1 LTRFLDYFLIYTK
14 SVRTRKKQ
22 FALLLMLLLLAL
34 LATPSQAFAKG
45 PVQSGPSVVDVALEI
60 NTQTGE
66 FSTLI
71 AAAVCTNLV
80 VPLDRKPGVT
90 VFAPTDAAFAELG
103 LDASNVCNI
112 PRHTLSNIL
121 RYHIVINRA
130 LLSGDVVASDT
141 IRMANGQL
149 TDISVTDD
157 GVFINDAQIIVVD
170 VVAANGI
177 IHVIDGVLLP

>member
-1 LTRFLDYFLIYTK
+1 M
-14 SVRTRKKQ
+14 KKQ
-22 FALLLMLLLLAL
+22 FTLLLMVLLLAL
-34 LATPSQAFAKG
+34 LATTSQAFAKG
-45 PVQSGPSVVDVALEI
+45 PAQSGPSVVDVALEI
-60 NTQTGE
+60 NAQTGE

-103 LDASNVCNI
+103 LDASNVCDI
-112 PRHTLSNIL
+112 PRKTLSNIL
-121 RYHIVINRA
+121 RYHIVNRT

-149 TDISVTDD
+149 TDISVTDE
-157 GVFINDAQIIVVD
+157 GVFINDAQIVVVD
-170 VVAANGI
+170 VLAANGV